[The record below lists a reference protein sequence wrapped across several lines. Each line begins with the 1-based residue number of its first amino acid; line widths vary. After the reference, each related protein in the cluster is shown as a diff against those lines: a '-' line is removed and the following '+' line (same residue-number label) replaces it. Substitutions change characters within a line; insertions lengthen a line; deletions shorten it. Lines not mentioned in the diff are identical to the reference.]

1 MHVRNH
7 LFSIKA
13 YKNMKNSIFCIA
25 IFIVAL
31 FHNSVTLHFALGQS
45 VSEYRPG
52 EILLKLGPHH
62 SIDEVLNS
70 PISKMVGLKIKKYYR
85 YVDIYLLEH
94 DHYQM
99 SSEAILPQMKSLP
112 SILGAQLNHKIYPRS
127 SSSTPM
133 THPGGCSGA

>member
-99 SSEAILPQMKSLP
+99 SSEAILPPNEKPTEYFRGTVKSQNI
-112 SILGAQLNHKIYPRS
+112 SAFKFFYPQ
-127 SSSTPM
+127 
-133 THPGGCSGA
+133 